1 VKPVPAVPH
10 IGSAHILANVKGTGV
25 TMTAN
30 LISSS
35 RSAGQRRTTDALP
48 AAPSAIAVDLGSST
62 IGVWAAHRGTI
73 SGPCGDAYA
82 SVSTLVRRGR
92 IVDVDGCITMLSQLI
107 GRYSDPI
114 PPSGVVVACRP
125 VLTGEQDEAKMRRV
139 LEAVFAPSRLVFIDT
154 VRAAA
159 IGSGAAAGTLL
170 IADLGAQLTEVAVLK
185 NGHVIAARRAEIG
198 TRDLNRG
205 ATTEL
210 ISDIVAR
217 HIDDMR
223 ASPAASDL
231 PSATKRGLLLVGDG
245 AVYPDLSAALSTTL
259 RLHVHRA
266 AAPRTA
272 ALNGAGLAAMSLLS
286 HPSRS

>member
-1 VKPVPAVPH
+1 MKPVLAVPH
-10 IGSAHILANVKGTGV
+10 TSSAHIFANVKGSGV
-25 TMTAN
+25 TVPAD

-35 RSAGQRRTTDALP
+35 RPAGQRRTADTGPADPVAL
-48 AAPSAIAVDLGSST
+48 AVDLGSST
-62 IGVWAAHRGTI
+62 IGVWAAHHGTI

-82 SVSTLVRRGR
+82 PVSTLVRRGR

-114 PPSGVVVACRP
+114 PPGGVVVACRP
-125 VLTGEQDEAKMRRV
+125 VLTGEQDQARMRRV
-139 LEAVFAPSRLVFIDT
+139 LETVFVPSRLVFIDT
-154 VRAAA
+154 VRVAA

-170 IADLGAQLTEVAVLK
+170 IVDLGAQLTEVAVLK

-205 ATTEL
+205 ATADL

-231 PSATKRGLLLVGDG
+231 QSATKRGLLLVGDG

-272 ALNGAGLAAMSLLS
+272 ALNGAGLAAMSLLR

>member
-1 VKPVPAVPH
+1 MKPVPAVPRTS
-10 IGSAHILANVKGTGV
+10 SAHIFATVKGTGV
-25 TMTAN
+25 TVTAN

-35 RSAGQRRTTDALP
+35 RSAGQRRTADTRP
-48 AAPSAIAVDLGSST
+48 AAPTALAVDLGSST
-62 IGVWAAHRGTI
+62 IGVWAAHRGTV

-82 SVSTLVRRGR
+82 SVTTLVRRGR
-92 IVDVDGCITMLSQLI
+92 IVDVDSCITMLSQLI

-114 PPSGVVVACRP
+114 PSGGVVVACRP
-125 VLTGEQDEAKMRRV
+125 VLAGEQDQARMRHV
-139 LEAVFAPSRLVFIDT
+139 LEAVFEPSRLVFIDT

-159 IGSGAAAGTLL
+159 VGSGAAAGTLL

-198 TRDLNRG
+198 TCDLDRG
-205 ATTEL
+205 ATADL

-223 ASPAASDL
+223 VSSAASDL

-266 AAPRTA
+266 VAPRTA
-272 ALNGAGLAAMSLLS
+272 ALNGAGLAAMSLIR
-286 HPSRS
+286 HPSRN

>member
-1 VKPVPAVPH
+1 MKPVPAVPH
-10 IGSAHILANVKGTGV
+10 TISAHIAANVEGTAV
-25 TMTAN
+25 TVTAN
-30 LISSS
+30 LISSP
-35 RSAGQRRTTDALP
+35 RSAGQRRPADTRP
-48 AAPSAIAVDLGSST
+48 AAPIALAVDLGSST
-62 IGVWAAHRGTI
+62 IGVWAAHHGTI

-92 IVDVDGCITMLSQLI
+92 IIDVDGCITMLSQLI

-114 PPSGVVVACRP
+114 PPGGVVVACRP
-125 VLTGEQDEAKMRRV
+125 VLAGEQDQARMRHV
-139 LEAVFAPSRLVFIDT
+139 LEAVFTPSKLVFLDT

-170 IADLGAQLTEVAVLK
+170 IADLGAQLTEIAVLK

-198 TRDLNRG
+198 TRDLNHG
-205 ATTEL
+205 ATTDL

-223 ASPAASDL
+223 VSQAASDL
-231 PSATKRGLLLVGDG
+231 ASATKRGLLLVGDG

-259 RLHVHRA
+259 RLQVHRA
-266 AAPRTA
+266 VAPRTA
-272 ALNGAGLAAMSLLS
+272 ALNGAGLAAMSLIR
-286 HPSRS
+286 HPSRN